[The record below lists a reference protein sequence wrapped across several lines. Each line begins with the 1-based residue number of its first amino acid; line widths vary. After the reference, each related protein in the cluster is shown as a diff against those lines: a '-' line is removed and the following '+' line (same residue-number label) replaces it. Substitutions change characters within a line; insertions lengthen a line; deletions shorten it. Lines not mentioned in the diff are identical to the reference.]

1 MRPLQFEDLS
11 PRRRGLTRG
20 QIRFYRI
27 VSFCFG
33 LFFLLIALTVF
44 TTQGSQIQVR
54 AQVLSE
60 QCHSA
65 FDLGDEQTE
74 TRCNLAVR
82 FTSRSGQVVSTSV
95 GDALESEISYA
106 GNRQV
111 IELRYDSNDPSQ
123 PFKQSNYMS
132 VQVFILLMI
141 LGCAAALVGIW
152 GWLITQVRRLRGRAD
167 PAATF
172 RTGADP

>member
-1 MRPLQFEDLS
+1 LRPLQFEGLS
-11 PRRRGLTRG
+11 PRRRGLTKG

-44 TTQGSQIQVR
+44 TTQGSQIEVR

-60 QCHSA
+60 QCHNA
-65 FDLGDEQTE
+65 FDPADGQTE

-82 FTSRSGQVVSTSV
+82 FTTRSGQVVSTSV
-95 GDALESEISYA
+95 GDAFESEISYA

-132 VQVFILLMI
+132 VQIFILLMI
-141 LGCAAALVGIW
+141 LGCAGVLVGIW
-152 GWLITQVRRLRGRAD
+152 GWLITQVRRPRGG
-167 PAATF
+167 AAAQQ
-172 RTGADP
+172 RS

>member
-1 MRPLQFEDLS
+1 LRPLQFEGLS
-11 PRRRGLTRG
+11 PRRRGLTKG

-44 TTQGSQIQVR
+44 TTQGSQIEVR

-60 QCHSA
+60 QCHNA
-65 FDLGDEQTE
+65 FDSADGQTE

-82 FTSRSGQVVSTSV
+82 FTTRSGQVVSTSV
-95 GDALESEISYA
+95 GDAFESEISYA

-132 VQVFILLMI
+132 VQIFILLMI

-152 GWLITQVRRLRGRAD
+152 GWLITQLRRLRGRAGS
-167 PAATF
+167 AATF